1 MGEGPMKKRWI
12 TLLAVVL
19 LAIGLSLSATVILA
33 GRGDSG
39 LFDTDKLSVRVA
51 ALLGLDET
59 VVDDAIKQARRELW
73 DEGLQAKLSIY
84 EAKLT
89 AMVKEGE
96 LTQEQADEKLAA
108 FQSQTSDASAFKKKL
123 ATKTEGLQTKLGI
136 YDAKLTAMVEEGV
149 LTQEQADEKL
159 KESLLKSKGAT
170 VLKKV
175 ASKDESLQ
183 EKFTAMVEKGALTQ
197 EQADEKLR
205 WILAGKT
212 KAKSS

>member
-1 MGEGPMKKRWI
+1 MKKRWI

-89 AMVKEGE
+89 AMV
-96 LTQEQADEKLAA
+96 
-108 FQSQTSDASAFKKKL
+108 
-123 ATKTEGLQTKLGI
+123 
-136 YDAKLTAMVEEGV
+136 EEGV